1 MDIEYERFE
10 ELEELEEQG
19 WKKYFSLVVGSK
31 EVVVLSFTNS
41 SNLHHT
47 IHPSF
52 FTHYIHPIL
61 HACNSIPTHNVTSI
75 IPTSVTAWINKLSHC
90 KSSIP
95 NHLFIDKPSFWS
107 FISNTPIV
115 QIIININC
123 FVVFHLLFYLILYWK
138 SSLSSTIYIPTLGPP
153 PPSPPAT

>member
-10 ELEELEEQG
+10 EQEELEEQG

-41 SNLHHT
+41 SNLQHT

-61 HACNSIPTHNVTSI
+61 HACNSIPSHDVTSI
-75 IPTSVTAWINKLSHC
+75 IATSVTTWINKLFHY
-90 KSSIP
+90 KSSLP
-95 NHLFIDKPSFWS
+95 NHLSIDNPSFWY
-107 FISNTPIV
+107 FISNTLIV

-123 FVVFHLLFYLILYWK
+123 FVVLLFYLNLLKIFPLLHHLH
-138 SSLSSTIYIPTLGPP
+138 SPPCP